1 MGKFLGFSMTM
12 ICYFQVKQRPSS
24 KTHTCTRPFM
34 AIDLLG
40 NSTDVHR
47 YRHDLESLFYALVY
61 ITARY
66 HNGKEIDN
74 PPSQHWDDLGKE
86 ALKSVKIQF
95 LNEALPKITPE
106 FLNFIIWIES
116 DIESGYYH
124 PYRAWR
130 ADANSY
136 SGHRMYLSFD
146 AFRQILAMN
155 IF

>member
-106 FLNFIIWIES
+106 FLNFIIWIAGLRATLRAGIITRTEHGEQIATVA
-116 DIESGYYH
+116 IECTSRLMH
-124 PYRAWR
+124 SAK
-130 ADANSY
+130 
-136 SGHRMYLSFD
+136 F
-146 AFRQILAMN
+146 
-155 IF
+155 